1 MSVLQIAGKGKHQHT
16 LYTKGASE
24 VVLGLCRTYTSENG
38 LELPLGA
45 AERKEV
51 EAAISGVC
59 IYINSLSILYTCD
72 VCNNI

>member
-1 MSVLQIAGKGKHQHT
+1 MV
-16 LYTKGASE
+16 
-24 VVLGLCRTYTSENG
+24 GLM
-38 LELPLGA
+38 GA
-45 AERKEV
+45 AEKEV